1 MKKILIIEDDKI
13 LLETAADFL
22 REEGYFVY
30 KAQDGDAGIELAERY
45 LPDLI
50 LCDILMPG
58 TDGYQVH
65 KRLKCSIPAN
75 QIPFIF
81 MSAKA
86 TYDDVATG
94 LEMGADDYITKPID
108 FIHLRR
114 LIRLR
119 LDKSPVSIRR
129 SESTYYALFEMN
141 HDAIFVLRPEDGT
154 ILDVNRATCETLGFP
169 KQELTGRLI
178 STFFGGNYP
187 LAEVLHVD
195 HNGKPQPFSDLE
207 ISLLNNHRQTM
218 PVQMSGT
225 PFEIEGERLY
235 TLIARNLS
243 HLRKAEQDLKRS
255 DARYSELVEK
265 IGEGVGLVDGNEN
278 FLYAN
283 PAAGKIFGLPP
294 EELIGKSLWSFLDP
308 AFAEEIK
315 YQTSIRKEG
324 QNSVYE
330 LEIIRHDGTKRWIMV
345 TANPQF
351 DPDNQFV
358 GTSGIFRDITEQRDA
373 EMKMRES
380 EKRFREIVD
389 LTNDWIWEITPEW
402 KYRYVSPKVHQILG
416 WAQEEMVG
424 HSPFEFLP
432 PEDLEFLMTDLR
444 KLVHAYLPINA
455 LQTRVRHKDGRYIY
469 LETSGVPIFDEMGNY
484 AGYRGADR
492 EITLRKEY
500 EKELIVAKERAEES
514 DRLKSSILANISHEL
529 RTPLNGI
536 LGFSEIL
543 REELADSEYFHM
555 VDNIFVSGKRL
566 MATLNAIITLS
577 QLEAGKIKLSMKEC
591 DLAQAIL
598 SVSKSMET
606 MAKEK
611 KIEFNTLRVNPVP
624 IVTDEQMFK
633 QLLRQIVDNAIKFT
647 DFGAITFETRTAK
660 EKRKNY
666 VVVSVRD
673 TGIGIDKDYFDLI
686 FQEFRQVSEG
696 FGRKYQGSG
705 IGLTISKKIIDL
717 LGGMITVESEE
728 GKGSCFH
735 IWLPADSPE
744 TEKTVDPLPYGDTSP
759 ENGKQRIER
768 QTLLI
773 VEDNKINSELIEKL
787 LRPWF
792 TLHHASTGVEALEK
806 VKSHHYDMILMD
818 INLGP
823 GLTGLDVA
831 KEVRKTYSP
840 EILPMIAIT
849 GYATDPEL
857 EKIMESG
864 FNDCITKPFSK
875 TGLLTAL
882 EKILKRHF

>member
-108 FIHLRR
+108 FLHLRR

-154 ILDVNRATCETLGFP
+154 ILDVNRATCETLGFQ

-187 LAEVLHVD
+187 LAEVLHFD

-207 ISLLNNHRQTM
+207 ISLLNNHGHTM

-225 PFEIEGERLY
+225 PFEIEGEHLY

-283 PAAGKIFGLPP
+283 PAAGKIFGLSP

-315 YQTSIRKEG
+315 YQTTIRKEG

-416 WAQEEMVG
+416 YAQEEMVG

-432 PEDLEFLMTDLR
+432 PEDLDLLMTDLR

-591 DLAQAIL
+591 DLAQAIH
-598 SVSKSMET
+598 SVSKSMEA

-647 DFGAITFETRTAK
+647 DFGAITFETRKAK

-673 TGIGIDKDYFDLI
+673 TGIVIDKDYFYLI
-686 FQEFRQVSEG
+686 FQ
-696 FGRKYQGSG
+696 
-705 IGLTISKKIIDL
+705 
-717 LGGMITVESEE
+717 
-728 GKGSCFH
+728 
-735 IWLPADSPE
+735 
-744 TEKTVDPLPYGDTSP
+744 
-759 ENGKQRIER
+759 
-768 QTLLI
+768 
-773 VEDNKINSELIEKL
+773 
-787 LRPWF
+787 
-792 TLHHASTGVEALEK
+792 
-806 VKSHHYDMILMD
+806 
-818 INLGP
+818 
-823 GLTGLDVA
+823 
-831 KEVRKTYSP
+831 
-840 EILPMIAIT
+840 
-849 GYATDPEL
+849 
-857 EKIMESG
+857 
-864 FNDCITKPFSK
+864 
-875 TGLLTAL
+875 
-882 EKILKRHF
+882 

>member
-30 KAQDGDAGIELAERY
+30 RAQDGESGIELAERY

-58 TDGYQVH
+58 TDGFQVH
-65 KRLKCSIPAN
+65 ERLKRSVPVH

-86 TYDDVATG
+86 SYEDIAIG

-108 FIHLRR
+108 FVHLKR

-129 SESTYYALFEMN
+129 SESTYHALFEMN
-141 HDAIFVLRPEDGT
+141 HDAIFVLRPDDGT
-154 ILDVNRATCETLGFP
+154 ILDVNRATFETLGLP
-169 KQELTGRLI
+169 KQELTGRPI
-178 STFFGGNYP
+178 SMFFGGNNS

-195 HNGKPQPFSDLE
+195 YNGKPQPFSDFE
-207 ISLLNNHRQTM
+207 ISLVNSHGHSM
-218 PVQMSGT
+218 PVQISGT
-225 PFEIEGERLY
+225 PFEIEGEHFY

-243 HLRKAEQDLKRS
+243 HLRKAEQDLKLS

-265 IGEGVGLVDGNEN
+265 IGEGLGMVDGNEI
-278 FLYAN
+278 FQYAN
-283 PAAGKIFGLPP
+283 PAAGKIFGLSP

-330 LEIIRHDGTKRWIMV
+330 LEIIRKDGTKRWIMV

-351 DPDNQFV
+351 DQNNKFV
-358 GTSGIFRDITEQRDA
+358 GTFGIFRDITEQRDA

-389 LTNDWIWEITPEW
+389 LTNDWIWEISPEW
-402 KYRYVSPKVHQILG
+402 RYRYVSPKVFQILG
-416 WAQEEMVG
+416 YSQEEMIG
-424 HSPFEFLP
+424 RSPFEFLP
-432 PEDLEFLMTDLR
+432 PEDLDGLMTDLR

-455 LQTRVRHKDGRYIY
+455 IQTRVRHKNGHFIY

-492 EITLRKEY
+492 DITLRKEY
-500 EKELIVAKERAEES
+500 ERQLIVAKERAEES

-606 MAKEK
+606 IAREK
-611 KIEFNTLRVNPVP
+611 KIEFKTLDVNPVT

-647 DFGAITFETRTAK
+647 DFGVITFENRKAK

-717 LGGMITVESEE
+717 LGGMITLESEE

-735 IWLPADSPE
+735 IWLPADNPETATPVESLTESAIPIE
-744 TEKTVDPLPYGDTSP
+744 TEK
-759 ENGKQRIER
+759 KRAIK

-806 VKSHHYDMILMD
+806 ITAQRFDIILMD

-823 GLTGLDVA
+823 GLTGIDVT
-831 KEVRKTYSP
+831 KEIRKNYSP
-840 EILPMIAIT
+840 DNLPIIAIT
-849 GYATDPEL
+849 GYATEPDL

-864 FNDCITKPFSK
+864 FNDCITKPFNK
-875 TGLLTAL
+875 TGLIAVL
-882 EKILKRHF
+882 EKVLRKHF